1 MTTQPHA
8 QTLSYRDA
16 WLVGGA
22 STPFAD
28 YNGALRDVSA
38 TDLGIK
44 AGREALKATF
54 SHRGGSGWTRVAI
67 LIENPNA
74 AA

>member
-22 STPFAD
+22 CTPFAD

-54 SHRGGSGWTRVAI
+54 QSPRWLQDGPGLPS
-67 LIENPNA
+67 
-74 AA
+74 